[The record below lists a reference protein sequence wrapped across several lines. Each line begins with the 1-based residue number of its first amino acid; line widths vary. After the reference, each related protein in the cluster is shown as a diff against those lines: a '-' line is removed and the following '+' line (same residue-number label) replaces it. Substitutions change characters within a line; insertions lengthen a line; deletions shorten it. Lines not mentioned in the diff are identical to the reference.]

1 MIIDLRYVSF
11 NWLSNRNSINKEQSW
26 VTNNQK
32 FINEELDEILSFFEG
47 YKEDHSRREFL
58 ENLIVIYTEIM
69 TLVPPCC
76 SKCANS
82 NDLRLIKSTNQN
94 LKKAINKIIYTK
106 CGNEFSVRY
115 PNSGLQSDGSFI
127 IY

>member
-1 MIIDLRYVSF
+1 
-11 NWLSNRNSINKEQSW
+11 
-26 VTNNQK
+26 
-32 FINEELDEILSFFEG
+32 
-47 YKEDHSRREFL
+47 
-58 ENLIVIYTEIM
+58 M
-69 TLVPPCC
+69 TLVPPKC

-82 NDLRLIKSTNQN
+82 NDLRLIKSTESKS
-94 LKKAINKIIYTK
+94 KKSYKQDYLCSK